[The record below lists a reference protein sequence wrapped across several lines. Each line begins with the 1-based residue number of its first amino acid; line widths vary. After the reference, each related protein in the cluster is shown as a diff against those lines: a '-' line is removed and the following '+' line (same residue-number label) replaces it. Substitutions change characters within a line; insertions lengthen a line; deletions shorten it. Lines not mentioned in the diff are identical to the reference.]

1 MYACYEQWQLA
12 GGWQLVIPVLGLKKK
27 KKKFNPQ
34 LKKKRDKIIVAHIS

>member
-27 KKKFNPQ
+27 KIQ
-34 LKKKRDKIIVAHIS
+34 SSAEKKKIDKIIVAHIS

>member
-27 KKKFNPQ
+27 KIQ
-34 LKKKRDKIIVAHIS
+34 SSAEKKKETK

>member
-27 KKKFNPQ
+27 KKIQ
-34 LKKKRDKIIVAHIS
+34 SSAEKKKRDKIIVAHIS